1 MPKFQS
7 AAELEKFRAEILAKR
22 DSAKPC
28 IAVCAGAACDGLD
41 SAAVAAAFVAAV
53 ATLGDKIEV
62 RTTGCHGYCEK
73 GPNVVITPGDI
84 CYFEVQPTDVPEIIA
99 ATLKGEV
106 VERLVFQDPNTGAKA
121 VHMNEVPF
129 YKHQTRLLIGDNP
142 KIDPMKIDD
151 YLAVGGYAALV
162 KALSEMSPEQVLDEV
177 KKANLRG
184 RGGGGF
190 PAGSKW
196 ETT

>member
-22 DSAKPC
+22 DPAKPC

-41 SAAVAAAFVAAV
+41 SAAVAAAFVAAI

-62 RTTGCHGYCEK
+62 KTTGCHGYCEK
-73 GPNVVITPGDI
+73 GPNVVVTPGDI
-84 CYFEVQPTDVPEIIA
+84 CYFEVSPADVPEIIT

-106 VERLVFQDPNTGAKA
+106 VERLVYHDPTTGAKA
-121 VHMNEVPF
+121 VHMQEVPF

-142 KIDPMKIDD
+142 KMDPMTKSCQPRSRKG
-151 YLAVGGYAALV
+151 LPSNWPPLR
-162 KALSEMSPEQVLDEV
+162 KSTSS
-177 KKANLRG
+177 KKAI
-184 RGGGGF
+184 
-190 PAGSKW
+190 ASAASCSS
-196 ETT
+196 